1 MINKQPRR
9 FNTWLFFDHDGTVA
23 WIVALIRLS
32 DCRIDRTIHKVYITF
47 QISRGVFLGLSAIFS
62 HFVKRRW
69 RIHDSSSLGR
79 CYLVLSA
86 SSSYKGAAP
95 KLLWE
100 KVISRLAKKALDNI
114 DLNQMSHRYVSGA
127 LQNDWS
133 DLLDFHSLDRS
144 QRGCCI
150 WVSLSYKMVNI
161 VVSSLFT

>member
-1 MINKQPRR
+1 MCIR
-9 FNTWLFFDHDGTVA
+9 DSDGTVA

-69 RIHDSSSLGR
+69 RIDDSSSLGR

-86 SSSYKGAAP
+86 SSSYKGAAS

-100 KVISRLAKKALDNI
+100 KVISRRSKKSARW
-114 DLNQMSHRYVSGA
+114 HRPKPDESSICQRRFTKW
-127 LQNDWS
+127 LKWS
-133 DLLDFHSLDRS
+133 PRLPAHLIDRS
-144 QRGCCI
+144 EDVVFQLV
-150 WVSLSYKMVNI
+150 WVIKWSIL
-161 VVSSLFT
+161 